1 MVINW
6 RETVKH
12 LVYVMEGSKETW
24 TYLLGERMESIK
36 RESLNIWEYV
46 VNSVGSGH
54 RVRESEGGGIM
65 RKREIKS
72 TTATYTT
79 DLQEHRWLS
88 DPDIV
93 INSNTRFTLLMLL

>member
-24 TYLLGERMESIK
+24 TYILGERIESIK
-36 RESLNIWEYV
+36 INIWEYI

-54 RVRESEGGGIM
+54 RVR
-65 RKREIKS
+65 
-72 TTATYTT
+72 
-79 DLQEHRWLS
+79 
-88 DPDIV
+88 
-93 INSNTRFTLLMLL
+93 